1 MGISF
6 SEVIILARVARK
18 RSDSGIYHIMLRG
31 INRQNIFEDDEDRY
45 KLLEILSYFNSQEK
59 YKVYSYCLMGNHVHL
74 LLQEDEDTISDAV
87 KRISSTYVLWYNKKY
102 KRFGHLFQDRFKS
115 EPVENLGYFLT
126 VLRYIHQNPVKA
138 GTVSNV
144 LETKWTSYYYY
155 ISETSFI
162 DIDFALDIFS
172 PNRDIAIDLYINYMN
187 EGNKDKCLDLDDTLY
202 VDDKNIILFLKSI
215 GVPSISHLQQMDV
228 ANRNLIIK
236 EIKNLESV
244 TIRQI
249 SRITGLSKSVIG
261 RI

>member
-1 MGISF
+1 M
-6 SEVIILARVARK
+6 ARVARK
-18 RSDSGIYHIMLRG
+18 KSDSGIYHIMLRG

-45 KLLEILSYFNSQEK
+45 KLLEILSYFSSQEK

-74 LLQEDEDTISDAV
+74 LLQEADDTISNAV

-138 GTVSNV
+138 GLVSNI
-144 LETKWTSYYYY
+144 LETKWTSYYY

-172 PNRDIAIDLYINYMN
+172 PNRDIAIGLYINYMN
-187 EGNKDKCLDLDDTLY
+187 EDNGDKCLDLDDMLY
-202 VDDKNIILFLKSI
+202 VDDKNIILYLKSI

-228 ANRNLIIK
+228 TDRNLIIK
-236 EIKNLESV
+236 EIKSLESV